1 MLQPNVTTI
10 PPNITHSN
18 LLLLARNESTPFATR
33 VEATERLRE
42 ELPFVSDN
50 VRAHYEHEIAAVRAA
65 LGVREIKAYD
75 DIVASMVIETEN
87 LRAKVEE
94 LEKRV
99 ATLEISG
106 SPAPETPADNL
117 PAFSLGG
124 GSTPPSVTGT
134 NYEGPATTLTVQNGI
149 VTKIGDEQ

>member
-50 VRAHYEHEIAAVRAA
+50 VRAHYEREIAAVRAA

-75 DIVASMVIETEN
+75 DIVASTAVETEN

-99 ATLEISG
+99 AALEISG
-106 SPAPETPADNL
+106 SPIPIREIPADTL

-134 NYEGPATTLTVQNGI
+134 NYTGPGSP
-149 VTKIGDEQ
+149 IGDGQ